1 MLYLPSIFRKAP
13 GKLMLETRSLKGPPS
28 PAVRQLFN
36 LYENLTAAST
46 EIIMRESIL
55 ELFRFMVSKCC
66 SLQSWK
72 GWVYVSIFIFA
83 FLALLQLYEMYHC
96 FMKCIIVLYMDS
108 VVVIQVTLEKTK
120 VQVNYHHVTWWVIY
134 SGCLFSDG
142 YWMSER
148 WRGKE
153 GQKQVEHTF
162 WDVHTLHPGG
172 RNKARLPFLQKMV
185 MMCAFVVVWW
195 WWCLLCRWYLFVL
208 PENIQRHKCITSH
221 SRLCKYRVYAWAA

>member
-36 LYENLTAAST
+36 LYENFTAAST

-55 ELFRFMVSKCC
+55 DLFRLMVSKWC

-96 FMKCIIVLYMDS
+96 FIYGQCGSHSGNLGKDKGTSKLPSCNMMSYLLWLPVQWWILNVRKVAREGRAETSGAHILRRAYLAPRGEEQGKAAIFTEDGNDVCLCCCLVVVVFVVS
-108 VVVIQVTLEKTK
+108 VVFVCFAWE
-120 VQVNYHHVTWWVIY
+120 Y
-134 SGCLFSDG
+134 S
-142 YWMSER
+142 E
-148 WRGKE
+148 
-153 GQKQVEHTF
+153 T
-162 WDVHTLHPGG
+162 
-172 RNKARLPFLQKMV
+172 
-185 MMCAFVVVWW
+185 
-195 WWCLLCRWYLFVL
+195 
-208 PENIQRHKCITSH
+208 
-221 SRLCKYRVYAWAA
+221 